1 MPFSNERPDHSYGLT
16 RHSLGSFVQTLTIQ
30 VDVNTIPRTS
40 ALRIGLV
47 SIVVLMALQLFNG
60 VVCYGLSPG
69 YHLVAFG
76 LVSLAFLPG
85 LVALFSRNPL
95 RTVGAA
101 LLFAPWLVLAYYTDC
116 VLPPRSAASSMSYL
130 MVVVYGLPSAAIGAL
145 ITAPVLR
152 LFRLTVID
160 A

>member
-1 MPFSNERPDHSYGLT
+1 MLFYNDRPDHSNGLI
-16 RHSLGSFVQTLTIQ
+16 RHSLFTLALTQAIEF
-30 VDVNTIPRTS
+30 DVKTIPKTL
-40 ALRIGLV
+40 ALRIGLA
-47 SIVVLMALQLFNG
+47 SIVVLMTLQLFNG

-85 LVALFSRNPL
+85 LVALYSRNPL

-101 LLFAPWLVLAYYTDC
+101 LLFAPWLVIAYYTDC

-145 ITAPVLR
+145 ITAPILR